1 MNGNPKSILKNPTFK
16 ATPPKATPP
25 KEAASPFTL
34 SQKIELAKMAW
45 DEKKFEMMNPDVPPS
60 QKQIE
65 EIIKEQEKQA
75 EEDKAKAEI
84 DESDDPYYDPD
95 QAGYFSD
102 RSKGDDSGSEDVDRI
117 AALEE
122 FYLKHPPTPIAEI
135 FPKMGS
141 PRSPPPSLPSAP
153 RSDSMPPA
161 MLLGGIPKPPLGG
174 QKTKKTKK
182 TKKRNKTKRSRDVMR
197 HPAKRRTRSKNR
209 RPLSRKK
216 ARRERYS

>member
-1 MNGNPKSILKNPTFK
+1 MSGNPKSILKNSTFI
-16 ATPPKATPP
+16 KATPP

-135 FPKMGS
+135 FQKMGA
-141 PRSPPPSLPSAP
+141 PPSLPPSPHPYTFAP
-153 RSDSMPPA
+153 RSSLPPE
-161 MLLGGIPKPPLGG
+161 MLLGGIPKPPLGIPKPPSG
-174 QKTKKTKK
+174 GKK
-182 TKKRNKTKRSRDVMR
+182 TKKRNKTKRSRDVR
-197 HPAKRRTRSKNR
+197 KHPAKRRTRSKNR

-216 ARRERYS
+216 GRRERYS

>member
-1 MNGNPKSILKNPTFK
+1 MSGNPKSILKNPTFK
-16 ATPPKATPP
+16 ATPPK
-25 KEAASPFTL
+25 EAASPFTL
-34 SQKIELAKMAW
+34 PQKFESATRAL
-45 DEKKFEMMNPDVPPS
+45 DEKMFKLMNPDVPPS

-65 EIIKEQEKQA
+65 KIIKEQEKQA

-84 DESDDPYYDPD
+84 DKSDDPYYDPD

-122 FYLKHPPTPIAEI
+122 FYLKYPPTPIAEI
-135 FPKMGS
+135 FPKMGT
-141 PRSPPPSLPSAP
+141 PRSPPPSLDRYTFAP
-153 RSDSMPPA
+153 RSPLDPE

-174 QKTKKTKK
+174 KKTKKTKK
-182 TKKRNKTKRSRDVMR
+182 TKKRNKKIVSRDVRR

-209 RPLSRKK
+209 RRLSRKK
-216 ARRERYS
+216 GRRERDS

>member
-1 MNGNPKSILKNPTFK
+1 MSEKPKSILKDPTFI
-16 ATPPKATPP
+16 KATPP
-25 KEAASPFTL
+25 KEAASPITL
-34 SQKIELAKMAW
+34 SRKIKSAQRALGE
-45 DEKKFEMMNPDVPPS
+45 EIFEMMNPDVPPS

-65 EIIKEQEKQA
+65 KIIKAQEKQA
-75 EEDKAKAEI
+75 EDDKAKAEI

-122 FYLKHPPTPIAEI
+122 FYLKYPPTPIAEI
-135 FPKMGS
+135 FPKMGAPPS
-141 PRSPPPSLPSAP
+141 LPPSLPSAP
-153 RSDSMPPA
+153 RSALDPE

-174 QKTKKTKK
+174 KKTKKTKK

-216 ARRERYS
+216 GRRERYS

>member
-1 MNGNPKSILKNPTFK
+1 MSGNPKSILKNPTFK
-16 ATPPKATPP
+16 AIPPKATPP

-65 EIIKEQEKQA
+65 KIIKAQEKQA
-75 EEDKAKAEI
+75 EDDKAKAEI

-122 FYLKHPPTPIAEI
+122 FYLKYPPTPIAEI
-135 FPKMGS
+135 FPKMGA
-141 PRSPPPSLPSAP
+141 PPNPPPSLPSAP
-153 RSDSMPPA
+153 RSASMPPE

-174 QKTKKTKK
+174 KKTKK
-182 TKKRNKTKRSRDVMR
+182 TKKRNKTKRSRDVRR
-197 HPAKRRTRSKNR
+197 HHAKRRTRSKNR

-216 ARRERYS
+216 GRRERYS

>member
-1 MNGNPKSILKNPTFK
+1 MSGKPKSILKKSTFS
-16 ATPPKATPP
+16 PPP

-45 DEKKFEMMNPDVPPS
+45 DEQKFEMMNPDVPPS

-65 EIIKEQEKQA
+65 KIIKAQEKQA
-75 EEDKAKAEI
+75 EDDKAKAEI

-122 FYLKHPPTPIAEI
+122 FYLKYPPTPIAEI
-135 FPKMGS
+135 FPKMGAPPS
-141 PRSPPPSLPSAP
+141 LPPSLPSAP
-153 RSDSMPPA
+153 RSALDPE

-174 QKTKKTKK
+174 KKTKK

-216 ARRERYS
+216 GRRERYS

>member
-1 MNGNPKSILKNPTFK
+1 MSGKPKSILKKSTFS
-16 ATPPKATPP
+16 PPP

-153 RSDSMPPA
+153 RSASMPPE

-174 QKTKKTKK
+174 KKTKK
-182 TKKRNKTKRSRDVMR
+182 TKKRNKTKRSRDVR
-197 HPAKRRTRSKNR
+197 KHPAKRRTRSKNR

-216 ARRERYS
+216 GRRERYS

>member
-1 MNGNPKSILKNPTFK
+1 
-16 ATPPKATPP
+16 
-25 KEAASPFTL
+25 
-34 SQKIELAKMAW
+34 MAW

-65 EIIKEQEKQA
+65 KIIKAQETQA
-75 EEDKAKAEI
+75 EDDKAKAEI

-122 FYLKHPPTPIAEI
+122 FYLKYPPTPIAEI
-135 FPKMGS
+135 FPKMGA
-141 PRSPPPSLPSAP
+141 PPNPPPSLPSAP
-153 RSDSMPPA
+153 RSASLPPE

-174 QKTKKTKK
+174 KKTKK
-182 TKKRNKTKRSRDVMR
+182 TKKRNKTKRSRDVRR
-197 HPAKRRTRSKNR
+197 HHAKRRTRSKNR

-216 ARRERYS
+216 GRRERYS

>member
-1 MNGNPKSILKNPTFK
+1 MIGKPKSILKKSTFS
-16 ATPPKATPP
+16 PPP

-65 EIIKEQEKQA
+65 KIIKAQEKQA
-75 EEDKAKAEI
+75 EDDKAKAEI

-122 FYLKHPPTPIAEI
+122 FYLKYPPTPIAEI
-135 FPKMGS
+135 FPKMGA
-141 PRSPPPSLPSAP
+141 PPNPPPSLPSAP
-153 RSDSMPPA
+153 RSASLPPE

-174 QKTKKTKK
+174 KKTKK